1 MSLTDNNRQLY
12 ICVDF
17 LLPRIS
23 PNISA
28 KMRNLNYDTLTEYI
42 YYLET
47 MRDLSP
53 EWLIIPGHD
62 WPYFGGNLRAEQ
74 LLAHHDYRLNILI
87 DAIGSAPISTNDAM
101 MLLFPFEMN
110 KHEIFFASCEARA
123 HLNRLVN
130 QGHLQSIMS
139 RDGVDMF
146 FKC

>member
-1 MSLTDNNRQLY
+1 MLTTHQFITREGSWQVRFDGGHSPAQMSLTDNNRQLY

-62 WPYFGGNLRAEQ
+62 WPYFGGNLRLNNY
-74 LLAHHDYRLNILI
+74 LLIMIIDLI
-87 DAIGSAPISTNDAM
+87 S
-101 MLLFPFEMN
+101 
-110 KHEIFFASCEARA
+110 
-123 HLNRLVN
+123 
-130 QGHLQSIMS
+130 
-139 RDGVDMF
+139 
-146 FKC
+146 